1 MAKIGRRRLA
11 REIVRLLSQQP
22 ERRVAIVQQL
32 AAYLIDTKQTGQA
45 DLLLKD
51 IADELYVQNKQLHAD
66 VIHAFDLSAETKAA
80 ITDMLRASTGATDV
94 QLETT
99 KDPDLIGGVIVRTPR
114 QEIDASVRR
123 KLKALSAGGIN

>member
-22 ERRVAIVQQL
+22 ERRAAIVQQL

-51 IADELYVQNKQLHAD
+51 IADELYVQNRQLHAD

-99 KDPDLIGGVIVRTPR
+99 KDPDLIGGVIVRTSR

-123 KLKALSAGGIN
+123 KLKALSAGGMN